1 MEQCN
6 IINNIIQYIHG
17 LNPPGR
23 FLIEIDAEN
32 NAWTCIEYEK
42 IFSIVMQLFVEDLD
56 TSNSNNVVGGLS
68 GGAELQY
75 PNTGAN
81 SVPMS
86 YNNPPGLQQQQ
97 PASGQGQQQEDYTS
111 LQQQHDILQM
121 QIQQLQQKMLHHQQ
135 QQQSVTTENS
145 MMPSQSSQSH
155 MPHINM
161 PNQPNTQP
169 RMASGVSTNV
179 SCSKNKEGSDSIS
192 LLQWIERSKLKFAK
206 DMTTSTN
213 SSNEYIKSA
222 ILIALMIID
231 YIIESEEKENESIP
245 LASLVSKNIF
255 FYLMPDFV
263 WIMNSE
269 TGISD
274 IGTVQSRLFAVGLI
288 LYELFSADQ
297 EQLIEDMPSL
307 LNAPSSFAQGID
319 LNTSESKQHPDTTRP
334 QKRLSTTGEG
344 DKISNCIAKLEGKG
358 APRSICTLVKNLLD
372 CSKGDYCED
381 DAYSSFADLR
391 RDLTLMVE
399 DPNCYLD
406 DIQVKSSLP
415 TLLICDKLYGR
426 KDEETRLG
434 GLYQQ
439 YMSEKTSRGVIIS
452 GGAGVGKSRL
462 ALHALRLTSES
473 NGLFCAAKFEQNQ
486 LNSKPLQAV
495 GELFNALCDEF
506 VEGATP
512 NDLLL
517 VEYELQASLGNQA
530 GLLMGVVP
538 NLMKLLPSCW
548 RQLIGISSGGCV
560 DIAVSMRYLFGELLR
575 IISSHSKR
583 PISLFMDD
591 IQFADD
597 ASLLLISQLLI
608 SAKACSGGGFF
619 PAFFI
624 FCHRDDEDYHNTP
637 FGAWLSSLS
646 IFSLDSI
653 VLGDLSVES
662 VNSLVSETLH
672 LSPRITRPLS
682 AVLHHKSR
690 GNPLFLTQ
698 LLGSLYGQG
707 YIYIDLTLSRWAWN
721 MEKIA
726 QEPVSPSVV
735 ALLTK
740 EMKRLHANLQLGLGV
755 VSCLGSSIQKDVLDI
770 LSKDLNVDLFNILNQ
785 VSKKGFMDKLEDDG
799 AKFRFAHDKIQE
811 AGKYISD
818 RSHCQL
824 CSLFFLKPDTYS

>member
-1 MEQCN
+1 
-6 IINNIIQYIHG
+6 
-17 LNPPGR
+17 L
-23 FLIEIDAEN
+23 
-32 NAWTCIEYEK
+32 
-42 IFSIVMQLFVEDLD
+42 
-56 TSNSNNVVGGLS
+56 
-68 GGAELQY
+68 
-75 PNTGAN
+75 
-81 SVPMS
+81 
-86 YNNPPGLQQQQ
+86 QQQ
-97 PASGQGQQQEDYTS
+97 PASGQGQQEDYTS

-121 QIQQLQQKMLHHQQ
+121 QIQQLQQKMLQHQHG
-135 QQQSVTTENS
+135 TTDNS
-145 MMPSQSSQSH
+145 MMPSQPSQSQ

-192 LLQWIERSKLKFAK
+192 LRHWIERSKLKFAK
-206 DMTTSTN
+206 DMLTTDS

-231 YIIESEEKENESIP
+231 HIIESEEKENESIP
-245 LASLVSKNIF
+245 LGSLVTKNVF

-263 WIMNSE
+263 WIMNSSKD
-269 TGISD
+269 GNSD
-274 IGTVQSRLFAVGLI
+274 IGTVQSRLFAVGVI
-288 LYELFSADQ
+288 LYELFSA
-297 EQLIEDMPSL
+297 EEPLLEDMPSFT
-307 LNAPSSFAQGID
+307 NSPSSFAQGID
-319 LNTSESKQHPDTTRP
+319 LNTNTNVPSESKHHPDANRP
-334 QKRLSTTGEG
+334 QKRLSIAGEG
-344 DKISNCIAKLEGKG
+344 DKISSCIAKLEGKG

-381 DAYSSFADLR
+381 DTYSSFADLR
-391 RDLTLMVE
+391 QDLTLMVE
-399 DPNCYLD
+399 DPSCYLD
-406 DIQVKSSLP
+406 DIQVTSSLP
-415 TLLICDKLYGR
+415 TLVICDKLYGR
-426 KDEETRLG
+426 QDEETRLG

-439 YMSEKTSRGVIIS
+439 YISEKTSRGVIIS

-473 NGLFCAAKFEQNQ
+473 DGLFCSAKFEQNQ

-495 GELFNALCDEF
+495 GELFNALCDVF

-538 NLMKLLPSCW
+538 NLMKLLPSSW
-548 RQLIGISSGGCV
+548 RQLLGTSSGGCV

-591 IQFADD
+591 IQFADET
-597 ASLLLISQLLI
+597 SLLLISQLLI

-637 FGAWLSSLS
+637 FGAWLGSLS
-646 IFSLDSI
+646 IFSLESV

-682 AVLHHKSR
+682 AVVHHKSR

-698 LLGSLYGQG
+698 LLGSLHGQG
-707 YIYIDLTLSRWAWN
+707 YIYVDLTLSRWAWN

-740 EMKRLHANLQLGLGV
+740 EMKRLHADLQLGMGV

-770 LSKDLNVDLFNILNQ
+770 LSKDLNVDLFDTLNQ
-785 VSKKGFMDKLEDDG
+785 VSKKGFMDKLDDDG

-811 AGKYISD
+811 AGMCIS
-818 RSHCQL
+818 SLTLVNCV
-824 CSLFFLKPDTYS
+824 CVLFFFQPHRLTHLQHFIPLTYSSI

>member
-1 MEQCN
+1 
-6 IINNIIQYIHG
+6 
-17 LNPPGR
+17 
-23 FLIEIDAEN
+23 
-32 NAWTCIEYEK
+32 
-42 IFSIVMQLFVEDLD
+42 
-56 TSNSNNVVGGLS
+56 
-68 GGAELQY
+68 
-75 PNTGAN
+75 
-81 SVPMS
+81 MS
-86 YNNPPGLQQQQ
+86 L
-97 PASGQGQQQEDYTS
+97 
-111 LQQQHDILQM
+111 L
-121 QIQQLQQKMLHHQQ
+121 QQLQEEEEEQRRIQQSMQHIYMILQHHHHQQ
-135 QQQSVTTENS
+135 QQQLTSMPEISLRQWVNINS
-145 MMPSQSSQSH
+145 RNITQSSYQYH
-155 MPHINM
+155 
-161 PNQPNTQP
+161 
-169 RMASGVSTNV
+169 
-179 SCSKNKEGSDSIS
+179 
-192 LLQWIERSKLKFAK
+192 
-206 DMTTSTN
+206 
-213 SSNEYIKSA
+213 EYIKSA
-222 ILIALMIID
+222 ILLALMMID
-231 YIIESEEKENESIP
+231 YIIESEEEQDEPIP
-245 LASLVSKNIF
+245 LECIDSSKVL
-255 FYLMPDFV
+255 FYLMQKRNSYEGLKNGSQPEKTADLEDSDFV
-263 WIMNSE
+263 WIMNSSSE
-269 TGISD
+269 DGNSD

-307 LNAPSSFAQGID
+307 LSNTALPSVQGID
-319 LNTSESKQHPDTTRP
+319 LNTSESKQHPNTTRP

-344 DKISNCIAKLEGKG
+344 DKISSCIAKLEGKG

-381 DAYSSFADLR
+381 DTYSSFADLR
-391 RDLTLMVE
+391 QDLTLMVE
-399 DPNCYLD
+399 DPSCYLD
-406 DIQVKSSLP
+406 DIQVTSSLP
-415 TLLICDKLYGR
+415 TLVICDKLYGR
-426 KDEETRLG
+426 QDEEARLG

-462 ALHALRLTSES
+462 ALHALKLTSES

-495 GELFNALCDEF
+495 GELFNALCDVF
-506 VEGATP
+506 MEGASP

-538 NLMKLLPSCW
+538 SLMKLLPSCW
-548 RQLIGISSGGCV
+548 GQLLGTPSGGCV

-583 PISLFMDD
+583 PISLFIDD

-608 SAKACSGGGFF
+608 SAKACSGGVFF

-646 IFSLDSI
+646 IFSLESV

-682 AVLHHKSR
+682 AVVHHKSR

-698 LLGSLYGQG
+698 LLGSLHGQG
-707 YIYIDLTLSRWAWN
+707 YIYVNLTLSRWAWN

-740 EMKRLHANLQLGLGV
+740 EMKRLHADLQLGLGV

-770 LSKDLNVDLFNILNQ
+770 LSKDLNVDLFDILNQ

-799 AKFRFAHDKIQE
+799 ATFRFAHDKIQE
-811 AGKYISD
+811 AGMCIS
-818 RSHCQL
+818 SFTLVNCV
-824 CSLFFLKPDTYS
+824 CVLFFFHPLVFATHTSTHFIPLTYSSIRVTVKRTQTKRSPEIWPSYLP

>member
-1 MEQCN
+1 
-6 IINNIIQYIHG
+6 
-17 LNPPGR
+17 
-23 FLIEIDAEN
+23 
-32 NAWTCIEYEK
+32 
-42 IFSIVMQLFVEDLD
+42 
-56 TSNSNNVVGGLS
+56 
-68 GGAELQY
+68 
-75 PNTGAN
+75 
-81 SVPMS
+81 MS
-86 YNNPPGLQQQQ
+86 L
-97 PASGQGQQQEDYTS
+97 
-111 LQQQHDILQM
+111 L
-121 QIQQLQQKMLHHQQ
+121 QQLQEEEEEQRRIQQSMQHIYMILQHHHHHQQ
-135 QQQSVTTENS
+135 QQEQPLTSMPEISLRQWVHINS
-145 MMPSQSSQSH
+145 RNITQSSYQYH
-155 MPHINM
+155 
-161 PNQPNTQP
+161 
-169 RMASGVSTNV
+169 
-179 SCSKNKEGSDSIS
+179 
-192 LLQWIERSKLKFAK
+192 
-206 DMTTSTN
+206 
-213 SSNEYIKSA
+213 EYIKSA
-222 ILIALMIID
+222 ILLALMLID
-231 YIIESEEKENESIP
+231 YIIESEEEQDEPIP
-245 LASLVSKNIF
+245 LECIDSSRVL
-255 FYLMPDFV
+255 FYLMRKRNSYEGLNNDESQPERTADLEDSDFV
-263 WIMNSE
+263 WIMNSSSE
-269 TGISD
+269 DGNSD
-274 IGTVQSRLFAVGLI
+274 IGTIQSRLFAVGLI

-297 EQLIEDMPSL
+297 EQLIEDMPSFT
-307 LNAPSSFAQGID
+307 NTASPSVQGID
-319 LNTSESKQHPDTTRP
+319 INTDAPPSESKQHPNANRP

-344 DKISNCIAKLEGKG
+344 DKISSCIAKLKGKG

-381 DAYSSFADLR
+381 DTYSSIADLR
-391 RDLTLMVE
+391 QDLTLMVE
-399 DPNCYLD
+399 DPSCYLD
-406 DIQVKSSLP
+406 DIQVTSSLP

-426 KDEETRLG
+426 QDEEVRLG

-462 ALHALRLTSES
+462 ALHALKLTSES

-495 GELFNALCDEF
+495 GELFNALCDVF

-575 IISSHSKR
+575 IVSSHSKR

-646 IFSLDSI
+646 IFSLESI
-653 VLGDLSVES
+653 VLGNLSVES

-682 AVLHHKSR
+682 AVVHHKSR

-698 LLGSLYGQG
+698 LLGSLHGQG
-707 YIYIDLTLSRWAWN
+707 YIYVDLTLSRWAWN

-740 EMKRLHANLQLGLGV
+740 EMKRLHADLQLGLGV

-770 LSKDLNVDLFNILNQ
+770 LSKDLNVDLFDILNQ
-785 VSKKGFMDKLEDDG
+785 VSKKGFMDKLDDDV

-811 AGKYISD
+811 AGMCTSSSTD
-818 RSHCQL
+818 PCQL
-824 CSLFFLKPDTYS
+824 NCVVFFFQPLVFATHTFITLYSSHLL